1 MKTKCVKGN
10 CDTEDYFR
18 KCSLGIYGHGEMKG
32 NNQRIASLYEE
43 AGINKSINN
52 FRFISCETGEVGK
65 RE

>member
-1 MKTKCVKGN
+1 MFAGDLWTRG
-10 CDTEDYFR
+10 DE
-18 KCSLGIYGHGEMKG
+18 G